1 MKAPVVPVVTLPRV
15 VVVFPSDDCNLTV
28 TDVEAW
34 KPVPVTV
41 IVSPTL

>member
-1 MKAPVVPVVTLPRV
+1 MSVVTLPRV
-15 VVVFPSDDCNLTV
+15 VVVLPLDDCNLTV
-28 TDVEAW
+28 TDVEAR